1 MTKPLETFLYPEALK
16 LAARKKKKKGL
27 LFRVM
32 HVNHSKRMGTLLR
45 MVRRRLFQNQKKGR
59 GREEIDKTNVGCKG
73 HVWRPV

>member
-1 MTKPLETFLYPEALK
+1 MTKPLEILLYPEALK

-59 GREEIDKTNVGCKG
+59 GYLPAPLCVHMVG
-73 HVWRPV
+73 VQDLVV